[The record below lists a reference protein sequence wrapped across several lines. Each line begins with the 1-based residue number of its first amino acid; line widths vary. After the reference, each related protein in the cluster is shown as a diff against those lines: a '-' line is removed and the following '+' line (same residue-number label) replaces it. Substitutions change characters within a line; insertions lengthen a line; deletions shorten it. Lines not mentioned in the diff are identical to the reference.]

1 MSSCFFSIR
10 LKYKPSLMLLM
21 ESNMKSLFESLLRLY
36 EFDGPAPAESASK
49 AQEGIEGRL
58 LDPSA
63 EDASTFPYLP

>member
-1 MSSCFFSIR
+1 
-10 LKYKPSLMLLM
+10 
-21 ESNMKSLFESLLRLY
+21 MKSLFESLLRLY